1 MGSAVTIGYTMH
13 IVLLQARYD
22 EELRNYL
29 KQTGLLASDL
39 AKMRS
44 KRPPPPHHR
53 PPLMSTTDA
62 LAAHSAAWSN
72 GGASPRS
79 GAQQPTTATLPTLY
93 ANHDGSVIVG
103 GAAGQTYG

>member
-1 MGSAVTIGYTMH
+1 
-13 IVLLQARYD
+13 LLQARYD

-39 AKMRS
+39 AKMRT

-53 PPLMSTTDA
+53 PPLMHPSAVSTPQ
-62 LAAHSAAWSN
+62 SAAWSN
-72 GGASPRS
+72 GRASPRS
-79 GAQQPTTATLPTLY
+79 GAQQPSAATLPTLF

-103 GAAGQTYG
+103 NAAGQTYG

>member
-1 MGSAVTIGYTMH
+1 VCVS
-13 IVLLQARYD
+13 LFQARYD

-39 AKMRS
+39 AKMRT

-53 PPLMSTTDA
+53 PQLMHTADA
-62 LAAHSAAWSN
+62 AAAHSAAWSN
-72 GGASPRS
+72 GRASPRS
-79 GAQQPTTATLPTLY
+79 GAQQSAAATLPTLY

-103 GAAGQTYG
+103 GAAAQAYG

>member
-1 MGSAVTIGYTMH
+1 MCLRVS
-13 IVLLQARYD
+13 LFQARYD

-39 AKMRS
+39 AKMRT

-53 PPLMSTTDA
+53 PQLMHTTDA
-62 LAAHSAAWSN
+62 VAAHSAAWSN
-72 GGASPRS
+72 GRASPRS
-79 GAQQPTTATLPTLY
+79 GAQQSAAATLPTLY

-103 GAAGQTYG
+103 GAAAQAYG

>member
-1 MGSAVTIGYTMH
+1 MFVS
-13 IVLLQARYD
+13 VLLQARYD

-53 PPLMSTTDA
+53 PPLIHTTDA
-62 LAAHSAAWSN
+62 SAAQSAGWPN
-72 GGASPRS
+72 GRASPRS
-79 GAQQPTTATLPTLY
+79 QQPSTATLPTLY

-103 GAAGQTYG
+103 GAAAQQYG